1 MASSLYDASQA
12 LCHYG
17 LRCATGMLFL
27 MGVLLTP
34 MVYGDGVTPMD
45 AMNIGAEIPSFYVR
59 AVTGPQAGKSVCYVC
74 RNGDR
79 PVVLVL
85 LKELSPDTAALLKE
99 LDRSVNRHRADGLR
113 CFAVFLTDTPQKDSA
128 RLQTMAFDEKIDIP
142 LTLAGEAATQGSSV
156 AVPVGTT
163 ISVITYHDRR
173 IVQRFSF
180 KPGTC
185 DESARRTIISA
196 SEKLIEASMR

>member
-1 MASSLYDASQA
+1 MARSHYDASQS
-12 LCHYG
+12 LCHC
-17 LRCATGMLFL
+17 LLATGVLALLGVFL
-27 MGVLLTP
+27 ASAVHAE
-34 MVYGDGVTPMD
+34 GVTPMEAISAGD
-45 AMNIGAEIPSFYVR
+45 EIPSFYVR

-85 LKELSPDTAALLKE
+85 LKELGPDTAALLKD

-128 RLQTMAFDEKIDIP
+128 RLQTLAFDEKIDVP

-156 AVPVGTT
+156 AVPVGAT

-180 KPGTC
+180 KPGAC
-185 DESARRTIISA
+185 DESARRSIISA
-196 SEKLIEASMR
+196 SEKLIEASMQ

>member
-1 MASSLYDASQA
+1 MARSHYDASQS
-12 LCHYG
+12 LCHR
-17 LRCATGMLFL
+17 LLATGVLALLGLFL
-27 MGVLLTP
+27 ASDVHGE
-34 MVYGDGVTPMD
+34 GVTPME
-45 AMNIGAEIPSFYVR
+45 AMSAGDEIPSFYVR
-59 AVTGPQAGKSVCYVC
+59 VVTGPQAGKSVCYVC

-85 LKELSPDTAALLKE
+85 LKELGPDTAALLKD

-128 RLQTMAFDEKIDIP
+128 RLQTLAFDEKIDVP

-156 AVPVGTT
+156 AVPVGAT

-180 KPGTC
+180 KPGAC
-185 DESARRTIISA
+185 DESARRSIISA
-196 SEKLIEASMR
+196 SEKLIEASMQ

>member
-1 MASSLYDASQA
+1 
-12 LCHYG
+12 
-17 LRCATGMLFL
+17 MLFL

-196 SEKLIEASMR
+196 SEKLIEAGMR